1 MTREGAW
8 ELLREYNKDE
18 FHLEHAEIV
27 GKTMR
32 YFAEKLGYG
41 DEADFWEV
49 VGILHDLDFEM
60 YPQEHCI
67 KSQEI
72 MRERGV
78 DERIIHATASHGY
91 AITVDIKP
99 EHEMELLEKAGCD
112 ADLIH
117 AVCSHGY
124 GLVCDVEPVH
134 EMEKVL
140 YAVDELTGLIGAVV
154 IMRPSKS
161 VQDLELKSVRKKY
174 KSKGFAAGCSR
185 EVIERGADMLGWSLD
200 ELIERTIEAL
210 RTFRD

>member
-1 MTREGAW
+1 MTGEGAW

-99 EHEMELLEKAGCD
+99 EHEME
-112 ADLIH
+112 
-117 AVCSHGY
+117 
-124 GLVCDVEPVH
+124 
-134 EMEKVL
+134 KVL

-161 VQDLELKSVRKKY
+161 VQDLELKLVRKKY